1 MRLYHPVYFLN
12 IALAF
17 AFKKS
22 GIYGIGKAVLKILI
36 VTHNHP
42 IYYQLEIAE
51 IFRQVVF
58 LKTDDFFFVQNARIA
73 LL

>member
-1 MRLYHPVYFLN
+1 MCLYHPVYFLN

-22 GIYGIGKAVLKILI
+22 CIYSIGKAVLKILV

-51 IFRQVVF
+51 IFRQIPF
-58 LKTDDFFFVQNARIA
+58 FKTDNFFFVQNARIA

>member
-1 MRLYHPVYFLN
+1 MRLHHSIYFLN

-22 GIYGIGKAVLKILI
+22 CIYGIGKAVLKILI

-51 IFRQVVF
+51 FFRQIPF
-58 LKTDDFFFVQNARIA
+58 FKTDDFFFVQNARIA

>member
-1 MRLYHPVYFLN
+1 MRLHHPIYFLN

-22 GIYGIGKAVLKILI
+22 GIYSIGKAVLKILI
-36 VTHNHP
+36 MTHNYP
-42 IYYQLEIAE
+42 IYYQLEIVE
-51 IFRQVVF
+51 ILRQVVF
-58 LKTDDFFFVQNARIA
+58 LKTDDFFFVQNACIA